1 MQLFKNI
8 ATLNPV
14 LMENKSGLLTVVV
27 DESVSVYVCDGQIV
41 VDDNKEA
48 FIKNIQHLHIA
59 EITFVEQAIPKT
71 YQIFSL
77 VSILWTKGHTDTN
90 INGICKE
97 YLYHRTLKKGVKNI
111 FYKLADLTNEDFL
124 VYLFF
129 IKSEIRTLGDL
140 IAFYPN
146 KDAIKLENATY
157 RLFLV
162 GELIFGKEIA
172 PQETTGNTTDMV
184 KQILLQKLLNKV
196 SSLSYKK

>member
-8 ATLNPV
+8 AIINPI

-27 DESVSVYVCDGQIV
+27 DESVSVTVCDGQIV
-41 VDDNKEA
+41 VDDNKDL
-48 FIKNIQHLHIA
+48 FIKNIQHLQIA
-59 EITFVEQAIPKT
+59 EITFVEQTTPKT

-77 VSILWTKGHTDTN
+77 VGVLWEMGHTTN
-90 INGICKE
+90 NISQICKE
-97 YLYHRTLKKGVKNI
+97 HLYHRTLKKGLKNI

-129 IKSEIRTLGDL
+129 IKSEIRTLADL

-146 KDAIKLENATY
+146 KDAQKLENATY

-162 GELIFGKEIA
+162 GELIFGKEVA
-172 PQETTGNTTDMV
+172 PQETTENTTDMV
-184 KQILLQKLLNKV
+184 KRMLLQKLLNKV
-196 SSLSYKK
+196 SSLSYK